1 MVDLSQLRQEYGK
14 LGLSEADAN
23 TDPIEQFQNW
33 FHEAVA
39 DNLVE
44 PHAMVLSTVSPEGKP
59 SSRVVLLRHVSHEG
73 FTFFTNYLS
82 RKGIELNQNHAASL
96 LFFWGQLERQVR
108 VEGHIVKTDSSTSDE
123 YFSKR
128 PRDSQ
133 LAAVISAQSKVVESR
148 KVLEDRMTKLSAEL
162 DGKPVPRPE
171 HWGGYILIPESIEF
185 WQGRPSRLHDR
196 LRYRKVNNRW
206 LMERLSP

>member
-14 LGLSEADAN
+14 RGLAEADASP
-23 TDPIEQFQNW
+23 DPISQFQNW

-39 DNLVE
+39 DDLVE
-44 PHAMVLSTVSPEGKP
+44 PHAMVLSTVSSEGKP
-59 SSRVVLLRHVSHEG
+59 SARVVLLRDVSHAG

-82 RKGIELNQNHAASL
+82 RKGVELQQNYAASL
-96 LFFWGQLERQVR
+96 VFFWGQLERQVR
-108 VEGHIVKTDSSTSDE
+108 IEGHIIKTDSATSDE

-133 LAAVISAQSKVVESR
+133 LAAVISAQSEVIESR
-148 KVLEDRMTKLSAEL
+148 TVLEMRMKELAAEL
-162 DGKPVPRPE
+162 EGKPVPRPE
-171 HWGGYILIPESIEF
+171 HWGGYVLVPDVIEF

-196 LRYRKVNNRW
+196 LRYRKINDKWVI
-206 LMERLSP
+206 ERLSP